1 MILVGEKESEK
12 LEIIKAFIE
21 DEEFSRS
28 YASKT
33 IKVNN
38 KNVKLN
44 LHDTVTEARYI
55 TEFKNFSSIKASVIL
70 LVYDITNKETFNQ
83 LKTKWY
89 PEVKEYFPH
98 AIKVLVANNIENFGM
113 QKVTDE
119 EAKKFAKEIKAHFYI
134 VSTKEKY
141 GVDELFEGVA
151 KIFYSSKATLSD
163 GKKQKGS
170 ANKSKSNEK
179 GQSELELKKKDAKC
193 CCLIA

>member
-1 MILVGEKESEK
+1 MKLVGEKDSEK
-12 LEIIKAFIE
+12 FEIIKAFIE
-21 DEEFSRS
+21 DEELSGS

-38 KNVKLN
+38 KSVKLN
-44 LHDTVTEARYI
+44 LHDIVTETRYF
-55 TEFKNFSSIKASVIL
+55 TGFKNLRSINADVIL

-89 PEVKEYFPH
+89 TEVKEYFPH
-98 AIKVLVANNIENFGM
+98 AIKVLVANNSGNFGM

-119 EAKKFAKEIKAHFYI
+119 EAKKFAKEIKAPLYQ

-151 KIFYSSKATLSD
+151 KIIYSSKATLSD